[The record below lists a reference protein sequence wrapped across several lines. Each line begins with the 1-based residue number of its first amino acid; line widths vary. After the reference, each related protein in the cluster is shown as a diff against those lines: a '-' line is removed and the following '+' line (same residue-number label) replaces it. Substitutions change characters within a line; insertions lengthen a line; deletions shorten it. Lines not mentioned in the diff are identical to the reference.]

1 MFICTTLDVS
11 KSCSIL
17 FLCLMFQV
25 VSGYR
30 SYFSANSACCT
41 ILICCLCSTFRIVRV
56 VNFLQDEEIIKKMR
70 FCFGDLK
77 KCCIFALAI
86 EKITAQMAE

>member
-1 MFICTTLDVS
+1 MFI
-11 KSCSIL
+11 
-17 FLCLMFQV
+17 
-25 VSGYR
+25 
-30 SYFSANSACCT
+30 
-41 ILICCLCSTFRIVRV
+41 FRIVRV

-86 EKITAQMAE
+86 EKIIAQMAE